1 MMIKAEKSTIRYAD
15 RLFVDLE
22 VSFKMITSNVMK
34 EMEPGKGRTGKKES
48 NAVYEKSFKTL
59 GYH

>member
-1 MMIKAEKSTIRYAD
+1 
-15 RLFVDLE
+15 
-22 VSFKMITSNVMK
+22 MITSNVMK